1 MADMRDFLLS
11 YDNVCLRPKFSKL
24 ESRGDADTS
33 IEFCGK
39 VFKLPVVPANMID
52 VISAENA
59 RWLSNN
65 NFFYIY
71 HRFGDYNTI
80 HKPTYSFVEIANQEN
95 WRCISISVGIKD
107 EDKYVLSDI
116 KEAELRLDFITIDVA
131 HAHHENIK
139 SMIDFVRFHF
149 PKTKL
154 IVGNVATSEGVGF
167 LADLKVDAIKVGIG
181 GGSICTTRYMTG
193 FHLPTLQ
200 SVREA
205 EMILTGTLGKDYSH
219 IPIIA
224 DGGAIHY
231 GDVAKALVFGATMV
245 MSGGWFASCLDSP
258 AKIVNGKKLYRG
270 STSYEAKG
278 ERKHVEGRQIELTEG
293 LTYPERMEEI
303 KQALQSSISYAG
315 GKDLKAFQFVDWDI
329 IH

>member
-1 MADMRDFLLS
+1 L
-11 YDNVCLRPKFSKL
+11 
-24 ESRGDADTS
+24 
-33 IEFCGK
+33 
-39 VFKLPVVPANMID
+39 
-52 VISAENA
+52 
-59 RWLSNN
+59 
-65 NFFYIY
+65 
-71 HRFGDYNTI
+71 
-80 HKPTYSFVEIANQEN
+80 
-95 WRCISISVGIKD
+95 ISISTGVS
-107 EDKYVLSDI
+107 EQELSRLGDI
-116 KEAELRLDFITIDVA
+116 HGEGYRVDFITIDVA
-131 HAHHENIK
+131 HAHHSNVKPAIEWIRK
-139 SMIDFVRFHF
+139 WF
-149 PKTKL
+149 PETKL

-181 GGSICTTRYMTG
+181 GGSICTTRYQTG
-193 FHLPTLQ
+193 FHLPTLH
-200 SVREA
+200 SVMEA

-224 DGGAIHY
+224 DGGATHY